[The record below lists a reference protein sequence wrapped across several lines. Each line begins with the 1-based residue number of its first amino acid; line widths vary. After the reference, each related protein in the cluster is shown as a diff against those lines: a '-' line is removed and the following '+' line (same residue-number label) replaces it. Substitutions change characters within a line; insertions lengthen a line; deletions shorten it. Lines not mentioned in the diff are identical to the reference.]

1 MIQINRNTWT
11 AGIRTQIAIC
21 DTGKDSA
28 ESAQSEALMR
38 RVILVLVVAGLL
50 SPACGGDPETET
62 FASTPEPDLSEAI
75 RSNTATDPDNQFS
88 DEETDCIVDGIVDE
102 FGEDGLAELGVTP
115 DNPDLEGGAVF
126 TTPETA
132 RRAVDV
138 AMECID
144 IANTITAN
152 LPADT
157 NLLESSVDCVADQ
170 LQTDPFRDLFAEVIA
185 AGGEPTDILSD
196 GGAQLSIGALLLTC
210 LSPEELLRV
219 NELLP

>member
-1 MIQINRNTWT
+1 
-11 AGIRTQIAIC
+11 
-21 DTGKDSA
+21 
-28 ESAQSEALMR
+28 MR
-38 RVILVLVVAGLL
+38 RVIVVLLVAGLL
-50 SPACGGDPETET
+50 SPACSGDPETET
-62 FASTPEPDLSEAI
+62 FASAPQPDLSDAI
-75 RSNTATDPDNQFS
+75 RANTSTDPDNPFS
-88 DEETDCIVDGIVDE
+88 DEETDCLVDGLVDE
-102 FGEDGLAELGVTP
+102 FGEDGLAELGVTA
-115 DNPDLEGGAVF
+115 DNPDLQGGAVF

-144 IANTITAN
+144 IAAAITAN

-157 NLLESSVDCVADQ
+157 SLPESSVDCVADQ

-196 GGAQLSIGALLLTC
+196 GSAQLSIGALLLTC
-210 LSPEELLRV
+210 LSPEELLRI